1 VGDPPMNIVEGYFK
15 RSGSS
20 TVFFLGSKF
29 LNLNS
34 NQKNSLKKMN
44 LELGKK
50 YLLGLRPTELAVC
63 SVGSKK
69 KAFVGEVYTIETF
82 GKYNIVTVTFDEE
95 FLKIKVTDNLP
106 IKIGQE
112 VGIFISA
119 AKLTLFERDTGSVL
133 KH

>member
-1 VGDPPMNIVEGYFK
+1 MTE
-15 RSGSS
+15 SS
-20 TVFFLGSKF
+20 KVFFLGSKF

-34 NQKNSLKKMN
+34 NQKNNFKKMN

-69 KAFVGEVYTIETF
+69 KAFVGEAYTIETF

-95 FLKIKVTDNLP
+95 FLKIKVTGNLP

-119 AKLTLFERDTGSVL
+119 AKLTLFDRDTGSVL

>member
-1 VGDPPMNIVEGYFK
+1 
-15 RSGSS
+15 
-20 TVFFLGSKF
+20 
-29 LNLNS
+29 
-34 NQKNSLKKMN
+34 MN

-69 KAFVGEVYTIETF
+69 KAFVGETYTIETF
-82 GKYNIVTVTFDEE
+82 GKYSIITVTFDEK
-95 FLKIKVTDNLP
+95 FVKVKVTDNLP

-112 VGIFISA
+112 VGITISA
-119 AKLTLFERDTGSVL
+119 TKLTLFDKDTGSVL

>member
-1 VGDPPMNIVEGYFK
+1 
-15 RSGSS
+15 
-20 TVFFLGSKF
+20 
-29 LNLNS
+29 
-34 NQKNSLKKMN
+34 
-44 LELGKK
+44 
-50 YLLGLRPTELAVC
+50 
-63 SVGSKK
+63 
-69 KAFVGEVYTIETF
+69 
-82 GKYNIVTVTFDEE
+82 VTVTFDEE